1 MKTILLHLNEVL
13 GGYDA
18 VSALY
23 PHIPPL
29 ATWRGWEY
37 AAYHRYQL
45 PEPVLDVGC
54 GDGRYFKLVWP
65 TIQNVIGIEL
75 DPATAAISRE
85 SRVYSEIHIGAAH
98 EVELAGESCGSAF
111 ANCALEHMDHLPQVL
126 ANVRRAL
133 KPGAPFLLS
142 VVTDKWKEWAVLPL
156 LARLQGM
163 NQLAEELQ
171 QKHDAYHHL
180 VNALPPEQWAAHLT
194 SAGFEVLEHVP
205 ILPEVTAR
213 MVLFFD
219 QLWHLPARESGGMV
233 GEVGSD
239 LHPFLTSLHDFPGSF
254 RHVLEG
260 LARMEKEPSVG
271 CGAVFWARKRDE

>member
-1 MKTILLHLNEVL
+1 MKTILLPVDDVL
-13 GGYDA
+13 AGYDA

-37 AAYHRYQL
+37 AAYRRYQL

-65 TIQNVIGIEL
+65 KLENVVGVEL
-75 DPATAAISRE
+75 DPATAAASRE
-85 SRVYSEIHIGAAH
+85 SGVYRQIHVGAAH
-98 EVELAGESCGSAF
+98 DVQLPPGSCGSAF
-111 ANCALEHMDHLPQVL
+111 ANCALEHMDHLPEVL
-126 ANVRRAL
+126 ANVQRAL

-142 VVTDKWKEWAVLPL
+142 VVTDKWREWAVLPL
-156 LARLQGM
+156 LARLEGM
-163 NQLAEELQ
+163 NDLGESLQ
-171 QKHDAYHHL
+171 RRHDQYHHL

-194 SAGFEVLEHVP
+194 AAGFEVLEHVP

-213 MVLFFD
+213 LVLFFD
-219 QLWHLPARESGGMV
+219 QLWHLPARNAAGKTDEI
-233 GEVGSD
+233 GSS
-239 LHPFLTSLHDFPGSF
+239 LHPFLTALRDFPRSF

-260 LARMEKEPSVG
+260 LARMESNSSVG
-271 CGAVFWARKRDE
+271 CGAVFWARKKEA